1 MNEKQNLILVN
12 EFEKRAKERRENILH
27 FQSPNGII
35 QFNSEG
41 FDFTKVTGA
50 LLLVNGKS
58 VPLEKTNTWAS
69 LLRSVNMALKQDR
82 DKYNSFEDIFNL
94 EIKNVVNTFGIGTN
108 SNFSREL
115 FTDEAFIKSQIYK
128 NNKNHAL
135 EIWRGKKICAVYAGE
150 VVIVLNALIAATG
163 TMEPNNKVE
172 LFVSYKK
179 RRTKITLQ
187 VTKEDGNNLLQVQ
200 MSPESEKKIKESI
213 EKSINRIFG
222 ELDSIKNNLKEM

>member
-1 MNEKQNLILVN
+1 MKEKQNLILVN

-82 DKYNSFEDIFNL
+82 DEYNSFEDIFNL

-115 FTDEAFIKSQIYK
+115 FTDETFIKSQIYK

-187 VTKEDGNNLLQVQ
+187 VTK
-200 MSPESEKKIKESI
+200 
-213 EKSINRIFG
+213 
-222 ELDSIKNNLKEM
+222 

>member
-1 MNEKQNLILVN
+1 M
-12 EFEKRAKERRENILH
+12 
-27 FQSPNGII
+27 
-35 QFNSEG
+35 
-41 FDFTKVTGA
+41 
-50 LLLVNGKS
+50 VNGKS

-69 LLRSVNMALKQDR
+69 LLRSVNIALKQDR
-82 DKYNSFEDIFNL
+82 DEYNSFEDIFNL

-115 FTDEAFIKSQIYK
+115 FTDETFIKSQIYK

-179 RRTKITLQ
+179 RRTKINLQ
-187 VTKEDGNNLLQVQ
+187 VTKEEGSDSFQVQ
-200 MSPESEKKIKESI
+200 MSPESEKEIKESI